1 MDPRKKSSQLPTLTT
16 VSMAGLVAD
25 AASYGR
31 WWYGWPSCPGRTGCA
46 GRHANSSHRHPGR
59 ARCTGRHT
67 WGDTHHAGTTRSGWS
82 WVGEP
87 RDPSGQRFFLC
98 DKRNSM
104 NMDLTMICNF
114 AKYCYQILLNHISN
128 TDEYLNLDPNR
139 PMADVLMS
147 TFFLLYISYCTN
159 LMNLDGYHII
169 ICLHP
174 SLIWINCSWPRM
186 DPNAMAAAM
195 QAQLSYELRLALD
208 ITSFWKMNWNKI
220 FETLAFECR

>member
-1 MDPRKKSSQLPTLTT
+1 MKSNGSDKNQKNTHRILCALDQEIHQIHQIPYGPLDPRKKSSQLPTLTT

-46 GRHANSSHRHPGR
+46 GRHANSSHRHTGR

-98 DKRNSM
+98 DERNSM

-128 TDEYLNLDPNR
+128 TDEYLNLDP
-139 PMADVLMS
+139 
-147 TFFLLYISYCTN
+147 
-159 LMNLDGYHII
+159 
-169 ICLHP
+169 
-174 SLIWINCSWPRM
+174 WK
-186 DPNAMAAAM
+186 
-195 QAQLSYELRLALD
+195 
-208 ITSFWKMNWNKI
+208 FWY
-220 FETLAFECR
+220 TLVCQ

>member
-1 MDPRKKSSQLPTLTT
+1 MCALDQEIHQIHQIPYGPLDPRKKSSQLPTLTT

-46 GRHANSSHRHPGR
+46 GRHANSSHRHTGR

-98 DKRNSM
+98 DERNSM

-128 TDEYLNLDPNR
+128 TDEYLNLDP
-139 PMADVLMS
+139 
-147 TFFLLYISYCTN
+147 
-159 LMNLDGYHII
+159 
-169 ICLHP
+169 
-174 SLIWINCSWPRM
+174 WK
-186 DPNAMAAAM
+186 
-195 QAQLSYELRLALD
+195 
-208 ITSFWKMNWNKI
+208 FWY
-220 FETLAFECR
+220 TLVCQ